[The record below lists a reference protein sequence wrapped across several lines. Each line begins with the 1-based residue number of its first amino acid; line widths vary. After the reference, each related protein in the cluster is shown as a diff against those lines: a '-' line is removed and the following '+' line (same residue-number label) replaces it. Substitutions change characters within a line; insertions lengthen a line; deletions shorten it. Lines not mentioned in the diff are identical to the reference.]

1 MLSHKFNLTEDGS
14 YNAVVSYTLQDKKDV
29 EDICFG

>member
-1 MLSHKFNLTEDGS
+1 MLSHKFDLTEDGS
-14 YNAVVSYTLQDKKDV
+14 YNAVVSDTLQDKKDV